1 MCAEV
6 LNKKNGDAN
15 RNQKLGV
22 VLYLDFDGVLHHD
35 EVYWSRKQGIHI
47 RAPGH
52 RLFEWAEILE
62 EILASYSEV
71 SIVLATSWVRV
82 KSYEFAKKR
91 LSPALQSKVIGATFH
106 RREMNKFVF
115 ENTARGEQIYADV
128 KRRQPTAWLAIDNDD
143 VGWPSHCR
151 CNLIKTDDELGLS
164 DTKVQ
169 AEIRTRLTKLTA
181 VKV

>member
-1 MCAEV
+1 MCV
-6 LNKKNGDAN
+6 KVPNNKNGDAG
-15 RNQKLGV
+15 LHHAGV

-35 EVYWSRKQGIHI
+35 EVYWSRKRGIHI

-62 EILASYSEV
+62 EILAPYSEV

-82 KSYEFAKKR
+82 KSYEFAKKQ

-151 CNLIKTDDELGLS
+151 SNLIKTDDALGLS
-164 DTKVQ
+164 DPNVQ
-169 AEIRTRLTKLTA
+169 AEIRTRLKKLTA

>member
-6 LNKKNGDAN
+6 PNKKNGDAGLN
-15 RNQKLGV
+15 HVGV

-35 EVYWSRKQGIHI
+35 EVYWSRKQGIHL

-62 EILASYSEV
+62 EILAQYSEV

-82 KSYEFAKKR
+82 KSYEFAKKQ
-91 LSPALQSKVIGATFH
+91 LSPTLRSKVIGATFH

-115 ENTARGEQIYADV
+115 EKTARGEQIYADV

-151 CNLIKTDDELGLS
+151 SNLIKTDDALGLS
-164 DTKVQ
+164 DPNVQ
-169 AEIRTRLTKLTA
+169 AEIRTRLRKLTA

>member
-1 MCAEV
+1 MRAEIENN
-6 LNKKNGDAN
+6 NKDNSDIHL
-15 RNQKLGV
+15 QLGI

-35 EVYWSRKQGIHI
+35 DVYWSRKQGIHL

-52 RLFEWAEILE
+52 SLFEWAEILE
-62 EILASYSEV
+62 EILAPYPYV

-82 KSYEFAKKR
+82 KSYEYAKKQ
-91 LSPALQSKVIGATFH
+91 LSPTLRSKVIGATFH

-115 ENTARGEQIYADV
+115 ENTPRGEQIYADV
-128 KRRQPTAWLAIDNDD
+128 KRRKPATWLAIDNDD

-151 CNLIKTDDELGLS
+151 SNLIKTDDELGLS
-164 DTKVQ
+164 DPNVQ

>member
-6 LNKKNGDAN
+6 KNNSKNNSDIHLKSGI
-15 RNQKLGV
+15 

-35 EVYWSRKQGIHI
+35 DVYWSRKQGIHM

-52 RLFEWAEILE
+52 SLFEWAGILE
-62 EILASYSEV
+62 DILKPYSEV

-82 KSYEFAKKR
+82 KSFEYAKKQ
-91 LSPALQSKVIGATFH
+91 LSPMLQSKVIEATFH
-106 RREMNKFVF
+106 RREMNKFAF
-115 ENTARGEQIYADV
+115 ENTPRGDQVYADV
-128 KRRQPTAWLAIDNDD
+128 KRRQPKAWLAIDNDD

-151 CNLIKTDDELGLS
+151 TNLIKTDDQLGLS
-164 DTKVQ
+164 DPKVQ
-169 AEIRTRLTKLTA
+169 TEIRTRLTKFFV

>member
-1 MCAEV
+1 
-6 LNKKNGDAN
+6 
-15 RNQKLGV
+15 
-22 VLYLDFDGVLHHD
+22 LYLDFDGVLHHD

-52 RLFEWAEILE
+52 RLFEWAEIIE
-62 EILASYSEV
+62 EILTPYSEV

-82 KSYEFAKKR
+82 KSYEFAKKQ
-91 LSPALQSKVIGATFH
+91 LSPTLRSKVIGATFH

-151 CNLIKTDDELGLS
+151 SNLIKTDDALGLS
-164 DTKVQ
+164 DPNVQ
-169 AEIRTRLTKLTA
+169 AEIRTRLKKLTA

>member
-6 LNKKNGDAN
+6 QNTKNGDAG
-15 RNQKLGV
+15 RSQVGV

-35 EVYWSRKQGIHI
+35 EVYWSHKQGIHI
-47 RAPGH
+47 RAPGR

-62 EILASYSEV
+62 EILAPYSEV

-82 KSYEFAKKR
+82 KSYEFAKKQ
-91 LSPALQSKVIGATFH
+91 LSPTLRNMVIGATFH

-128 KRRQPTAWLAIDNDD
+128 KRRQPTAWLAVDNDD

-151 CNLIKTDDELGLS
+151 SNLIKTDDELGLS
-164 DTKVQ
+164 DPNIQV
-169 AEIRTRLTKLTA
+169 EIRTRLTKLTA